1 MKEKRPVLPGEE
13 VAVVEEFLPADG
25 TFEDDGKVYAALMG
39 ELELDHDEKTATV
52 KAINPLVELEQGDLV
67 FCAVTDVRNAM
78 AICEV
83 VAKEGK
89 ERNITGDTNGTIH
102 ISKLSTE
109 YVQDVGR
116 ELRPS
121 DIIRARVTQ
130 PRPSVQLTTAGTHL
144 GVVKALC
151 RRCRAPLVRKDKGLW
166 CNNCERAEMR
176 KISDDYGEVQF

>member
-25 TFEDDGKVYAALMG
+25 TFEEDSKVYAALMG
-39 ELELDHDEKTATV
+39 ELELDLEEKTATV
-52 KAINPLVELEQGDLV
+52 KAINPMVELEQGDLV
-67 FCAVTDVRNAM
+67 FCAVTDVRSAM

-102 ISKLSTE
+102 ISKLSTD

-116 ELRPS
+116 EPPS
-121 DIIRARVTQ
+121 QRYHPGKGHSATAVGAIDDRRTASWRRKGALPSM
-130 PRPSVQLTTAGTHL
+130 PRPAGPQ
-144 GVVKALC
+144 GQGAVV
-151 RRCRAPLVRKDKGLW
+151 
-166 CNNCERAEMR
+166 
-176 KISDDYGEVQF
+176 